1 MSTSEFGAKY
11 LSKIPHKHTRNT
23 NGIPTVQM
31 NWKYLWKLM
40 INKSWMLEL
49 KRTHLKKVAMLKAT
63 NYYYTGQ
70 PFMLFDVSFLNLSQ
84 WLLSLHNVR
93 LGYLSMC
100 VCEWFFFLFMFPN
113 TLRQW
118 DKFSRWQNGS
128 AFSDGS
134 IKSINFYWTFVFQ
147 VCPVQCSG
155 KSRKRSFTLPLCCT
169 IYNFA
174 KMPAIV
180 NETNAL
186 KIRKNKNDAYTFKR
200 WIYWC

>member
-1 MSTSEFGAKY
+1 MNVGIETYAFKKGGNAQSNELLLYGPTIYAVWCELFKFIAMTFEFAQCTAGLFEY
-11 LSKIPHKHTRNT
+11 
-23 NGIPTVQM
+23 VC
-31 NWKYLWKLM
+31 LWV
-40 INKSWMLEL
+40 I
-49 KRTHLKKVAMLKAT
+49 
-63 NYYYTGQ
+63 
-70 PFMLFDVSFLNLSQ
+70 
-84 WLLSLHNVR
+84 
-93 LGYLSMC
+93 
-100 VCEWFFFLFMFPN
+100 FFLFMFPN